1 MSVINDMLRDLD
13 ARKAPE
19 RNGLSGE
26 QHSLVEARVQP
37 KWYLPLAILLIL
49 LLVLAAFWLGVSSES
64 SSSDHQPLIS
74 DAAESQT
81 EVNNTVDQETKTSG
95 DLEDAKLNA
104 HSLVSEPEPPKKSS
118 KSLER
123 SAPAED
129 VLITKPKANT
139 EISASFK
146 AKVIPV
152 PALATKTEVTQ
163 IPRAG
168 LFSGE
173 AAALETPAKAL
184 NRDKT
189 SVRAE
194 KHMAEMSSP
203 RMSTESRGVEAKP
216 AITIADQ
223 TSSQVRLTPT
233 AQDQQIASQN
243 QKLLDKGQVAFSLK
257 QLYAFIA
264 ESEEDSY
271 SRTVLATY
279 LLQTQRFAEAGDVL
293 MPVDVE
299 DIPALRLLKARW
311 LAQAEGVTRALTW
324 LEINPPEVS
333 KHADYFS
340 LLANYYQ
347 QAGKFEQSV
356 ETYANLL
363 ELDAEQADWWLGL
376 GVGYDRLKRYDDAAF
391 AYRQAVALP
400 SLKSSLALFANDRL
414 KQLTR

>member
-19 RNGLSGE
+19 RNALSGE

-37 KWYLPLAILLIL
+37 KWYLPLAVLLIFV
-49 LLVLAAFWLGVSSES
+49 LVLAAYWLGVSSES
-64 SSSDHQPLIS
+64 SNSDHQPLAS
-74 DAAESQT
+74 DSAQIQAE
-81 EVNNTVDQETKTSG
+81 VDNIIDQEAKAPSEA
-95 DLEDAKLNA
+95 EDAKLNTQ
-104 HSLVSEPEPPKKSS
+104 SLVSATPTKSS
-118 KSLER
+118 KLLKSSV
-123 SAPAED
+123 SADD
-129 VLITKPKANT
+129 VSITKPKANT
-139 EISASFK
+139 EISPTSK
-146 AKVIPV
+146 TKVTLAPV
-152 PALATKTEVTQ
+152 VATKTTQ
-163 IPRAG
+163 ISRDGSLSAQ
-168 LFSGE
+168 S
-173 AAALETPAKAL
+173 AARETLPKA
-184 NRDKT
+184 REQDKP

-194 KHMAEMSSP
+194 KQMAEMPSP
-203 RMSTESRGVEAKP
+203 RKSSQSFGVEATP
-216 AITIADQ
+216 VITNVDQ

-243 QKLLDKGQVAFSLK
+243 QKLIDKGQVAFALK

-271 SRTVLATY
+271 SRIVLATY

-293 MPVDVE
+293 VPVDNE
-299 DIPALRLLKARW
+299 DMPALRLLKARW
-311 LAQAEGVTRALTW
+311 FAQSEGVTRALTW

-347 QAGKFEQSV
+347 QTGKFEQSV
-356 ETYANLL
+356 ETYADLL

-400 SLKSSLALFANDRL
+400 SLKSSLAIFANDRL